1 MKVRMHT
8 RFCIICLLTFVFH
21 QCNHCHEDGHDH
33 RPKEEHVH
41 YHNDYQISNAS
52 YFQNGGTESVPSK
65 FSTLE
70 AENEQKYYI
79 EKIFDRYGENG
90 RLSSFGLEKLLISLG
105 LGEVKVVMINHD
117 DIGHD
122 HVSHLYAL
130 EVQEGKHSHSH
141 NHPHSHSDSENQTTT
156 GMAAKRNH
164 KCVPERDAV
173 VPSVKDDG
181 KHIHDQSR
189 HHHHHH
195 PRLHHHDHNGTHHS
209 RNDSVSHSEHGEQN
223 HEPSTETNTT
233 QDQPER
239 KQRKQK
245 KKQKK
250 ISETSGDATRDY
262 APDHDPGDQYE
273 HNRVHKHDHVHDASH
288 LHVHHH
294 EHSSDRSTSHGH
306 QDSSLGNEDGP
317 HHTSKR
323 EAPHKQ
329 ISVRKHAIFSTHSHK
344 DHNEDE
350 RDREECLGVT
360 QLLRYYGLET
370 SSAISPELFIYLCPA
385 LLYQIERRLCIV
397 HYDELEDF
405 MKSKNASTEN
415 KDKTG
420 ASAWFCG
427 IISIT
432 VISLLSLL
440 GVILIPIINQW
451 CFKFLLTFLVA
462 LAVGTMSGDAL
473 LHLLPHVSHVH
484 EHRRSHRHAH
494 GHGVHTEGFLEEND
508 PVLKGLVALGGIYV
522 LFIIEHCIRMYKH
535 YNKQKSKQ
543 KWCKKKQTEESPI
556 GRKLSDH
563 KLNNRPDADWLQLKP
578 LAGADDSVLSEDR
591 LNEIEL
597 TDLDGQLESPPKN
610 FLSVE
615 EDNNMH
621 HSHNDVS
628 HAAQDHDLHD
638 SEYDSHG
645 EDKMIARKH
654 SHHWHHK
661 HSHHSHGH
669 CHSGKDLKDTGIA
682 NIAWMVIMGDG
693 IHNFSDGLAIGAAFS
708 AGLTGGIS
716 TSIAV
721 FCHEL
726 PHELGDFAVLLK
738 AGMTVKQAIVYN
750 LLSAMMAYVG
760 MLIGTAV
767 GQYANNI
774 TLWIFAITAGMF
786 LYVALVDMLPEML
799 HGDGD
804 NEEHGYCPV
813 GQFILQNL
821 GLLLGFA
828 IMLVIALYEDKIVLD
843 IQF

>member
-1 MKVRMHT
+1 MKVHMHT
-8 RFCIICLLTFVFH
+8 KFCIICLLTFVFH
-21 QCNHCHEDGHDH
+21 QCNHCHGDGHSA
-33 RPKEEHVH
+33 KEEHVH
-41 YHNDYQISNAS
+41 YHYDYQISNRS
-52 YFQNGGTESVPSK
+52 YLQNGGTESMPSK

-90 RLSSFGLEKLLISLG
+90 RLSFFGLEKLLISLG

-141 NHPHSHSDSENQTTT
+141 NHPHSHSDSENQTMIGT
-156 GMAAKRNH
+156 AAKRNH
-164 KCVPERDAV
+164 KCDPERDAV
-173 VPSVKDDG
+173 VPPVKDDG
-181 KHIHDQSR
+181 RHIHDQSHR
-189 HHHHHH
+189 HHHRH

-209 RNDSVSHSEHGEQN
+209 RN
-223 HEPSTETNTT
+223 
-233 QDQPER
+233 
-239 KQRKQK
+239 
-245 KKQKK
+245 
-250 ISETSGDATRDY
+250 
-262 APDHDPGDQYE
+262 
-273 HNRVHKHDHVHDASH
+273 
-288 LHVHHH
+288 
-294 EHSSDRSTSHGH
+294 HGH
-306 QDSSLGNEDGP
+306 QDPSLGNEDG
-317 HHTSKR
+317 HHRTSKR

-329 ISVRKHAIFSTHSHK
+329 ISVRKHAIFSSRSHK

-350 RDREECLGVT
+350 RGREECLNVT
-360 QLLRYYGLET
+360 QLLRYYGLEAN
-370 SSAISPELFIYLCPA
+370 SPISPELFIYMCPA

-405 MKSKNASTEN
+405 MKSKNASIEN

-473 LHLLPHVSHVH
+473 LHLLPHSHGGHNHSHHHGQGHVH

-494 GHGVHTEGFLEEND
+494 GHGVRTEGFLEEND

-591 LNEIEL
+591 LNETEL

-615 EDNNMH
+615 EENNMH

-628 HAAQDHDLHD
+628 HAAQEHDLHD

-750 LLSAMMAYVG
+750 LLSAMMAYIG

>member
-1 MKVRMHT
+1 MR
-8 RFCIICLLTFVFH
+8 
-21 QCNHCHEDGHDH
+21 QCNHCHGDGHNSG
-33 RPKEEHVH
+33 PKKDRVH
-41 YHNDYQISNAS
+41 DHNDYQISNES
-52 YFQNGGTESVPSK
+52 YFQNGGTESMPSK

-90 RLSSFGLEKLLISLG
+90 RLSFFGLEKLLISLG

-130 EVQEGKHSHSH
+130 EVQEGKHFHPH
-141 NHPHSHSDSENQTTT
+141 NHAHSHSDSENQTTV
-156 GMAAKRNH
+156 GVSAKRNH
-164 KCVPERDAV
+164 KCDAERDAA
-173 VPSVKDDG
+173 VPPVKEDG
-181 KHIHDQSR
+181 KHIHNQSRR

-195 PRLHHHDHNGTHHS
+195 SRPHRHEHNGTRHS
-209 RNDSVSHSEHGEQN
+209 RNDSVSHGHHTEQS

-250 ISETSGDATRDY
+250 ISETSGDTTWDY
-262 APDHDPGDQYE
+262 APEHDPGDQYE

-294 EHSSDRSTSHGH
+294 EHSGDRSAGHGH
-306 QDSSLGNEDGP
+306 QDGSLGGAAG
-317 HHTSKR
+317 HRHTSKR
-323 EAPHKQ
+323 EASHKQ
-329 ISVRKHAIFSTHSHK
+329 ISVRKHALPAARGHK
-344 DHNEDE
+344 DHSEDE
-350 RDREECLGVT
+350 HKHEECLNAT
-360 QLLRYYGLET
+360 QLLRYYGVEA
-370 SSAISPELFIYLCPA
+370 SSLISPELFVYMCPA

-397 HYDELEDF
+397 HYDELDDLTRN
-405 MKSKNASTEN
+405 KNASIEN

-440 GVILIPIINQW
+440 GVILVPIINQW

-473 LHLLPHVSHVH
+473 LHLLPH
-484 EHRRSHRHAH
+484 
-494 GHGVHTEGFLEEND
+494 
-508 PVLKGLVALGGIYV
+508 
-522 LFIIEHCIRMYKH
+522 
-535 YNKQKSKQ
+535 SKQ
-543 KWCKKKQTEESPI
+543 KWCKKTPTEESPI

-591 LNEIEL
+591 LNETEL
-597 TDLDGQLESPPKN
+597 TDLDGQLEPPAKN
-610 FLSVE
+610 YLSVE
-615 EDNNMH
+615 EDNNLR

-628 HAAQDHDLHD
+628 HAAQEHELHD

-750 LLSAMMAYVG
+750 LLSAMMAYIG

-774 TLWIFAITAGMF
+774 TLWIFAVTAGMF

>member
-1 MKVRMHT
+1 MRQETEMKVHMHT
-8 RFCIICLLTFVFH
+8 KFCIICLLTFIFH

-33 RPKEEHVH
+33 GPKEEGVH
-41 YHNDYQISNAS
+41 YHNDYQISTIS
-52 YFQNGGTESVPSK
+52 YLQNGGTESMPSK

-90 RLSSFGLEKLLISLG
+90 RLSFFGLEKLLISLG
-105 LGEVKVVMINHD
+105 LGEVKVVTINHN

-130 EVQEGKHSHSH
+130 EVQEGKHSHSR
-141 NHPHSHSDSENQTTT
+141 NHPHSHSDSENQTMI

-164 KCVPERDAV
+164 KCDHERDTV

-189 HHHHHH
+189 HHRHHH
-195 PRLHHHDHNGTHHS
+195 PRLHRHHHNGTHHS

-239 KQRKQK
+239 KQWKQK

-250 ISETSGDATRDY
+250 ISDTSGNATRDY
-262 APDHDPGDQYE
+262 APDCVHS
-273 HNRVHKHDHVHDASH
+273 RVHKCDHVHDTSH
-288 LHVHHH
+288 LHVHHR

-306 QDSSLGNEDGP
+306 QDSNLGNEDGH

-323 EAPHKQ
+323 DAHH
-329 ISVRKHAIFSTHSHK
+329 SVRKHPIFSTHSHK
-344 DHNEDE
+344 GHNEDE
-350 RDREECLGVT
+350 RDREECLNVT

-370 SSAISPELFIYLCPA
+370 SSPISPELFIYMCPA

-405 MKSKNASTEN
+405 MKSKNASIEN

-420 ASAWFCG
+420 ASVPPKSTSG
-427 IISIT
+427 E
-432 VISLLSLL
+432 
-440 GVILIPIINQW
+440 
-451 CFKFLLTFLVA
+451 LTFLAFGEKV
-462 LAVGTMSGDAL
+462 TSNL
-473 LHLLPHVSHVH
+473 LNQ
-484 EHRRSHRHAH
+484 
-494 GHGVHTEGFLEEND
+494 ENVQV
-508 PVLKGLVALGGIYV
+508 PG
-522 LFIIEHCIRMYKH
+522 
-535 YNKQKSKQ
+535 KSKQ

-556 GRKLSDH
+556 GRKLSDQ

-591 LNEIEL
+591 LNETEL

-628 HAAQDHDLHD
+628 HAAREHDLHD

-693 IHNFSDGLAIGAAFS
+693 IHNFSDGLAI
-708 AGLTGGIS
+708 
-716 TSIAV
+716 
-721 FCHEL
+721 
-726 PHELGDFAVLLK
+726 GDFAVLLK